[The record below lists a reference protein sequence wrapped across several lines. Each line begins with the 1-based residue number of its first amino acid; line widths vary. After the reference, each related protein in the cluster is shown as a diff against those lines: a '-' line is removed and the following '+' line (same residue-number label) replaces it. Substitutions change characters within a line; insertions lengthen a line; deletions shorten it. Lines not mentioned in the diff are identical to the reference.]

1 MADRADWYTVAGGR
15 RHVIPYSHE
24 FSCFAKGRW
33 VGRTLTDVLTDEFP
47 DEFSDASAVVTSAA
61 AGRLLING
69 SIANPQATFAHGDKF
84 THHVERQEPSVPADP
99 LQLLVT
105 ADDLLVINKPAGMP
119 VHHAG
124 RYRRNTLVEILRSE
138 HPEFALRGGDRDGL
152 HVLHRL
158 DRQVSG
164 VLLLPRTSPAAAT
177 LNEALR
183 EGRMRKRYLA
193 RVHGEMPI
201 SVSRSTIA
209 AGVASVTGA
218 AGDDGGDS
226 YFVVTAP
233 IFVSSANG
241 ATVTTCDERGKPA
254 TTIVRCLAYDRASH
268 TSLVLCEPITGR
280 SHQIRLHLQ
289 RVGHPVAND
298 TLYPPL
304 ASDVGCTAAGKRQ
317 KVAAE
322 ARPTN
327 EDAEGEDGA
336 AEGEEGAGQGRSRPG
351 SGDADELWLH
361 AWAYSCE
368 GGGRPFSAVAPPP
381 PWSSMVFPHEQ
392 LPELTGIDVATA
404 PIPLDST
411 EGRRMLES
419 CDATDRIMYDRLWP
433 HFRPQVNRTYC
444 GLATI
449 ANVLR
454 ADEDALQPTEYTGED
469 DVADRLT
476 PTTVNTIRKKGLT
489 LSEMSEEVLR
499 RIGLP
504 HHIVWARGNAQAPA
518 AGDSVLAQEEI
529 NAAHDGIARLRDAL
543 RACRVAT
550 ADRPITAVLV
560 NYHMSTAGQRPFG
573 GHFSPLAAFHAPS
586 GRFLVLDVWPDTG
599 PCWIHGAFLWAAMA
613 STDPDSGRSR
623 GWIEMG

>member
-1 MADRADWYTVAGGR
+1 ME
-15 RHVIPYSHE
+15 IPE
-24 FSCFAKGRW
+24 
-33 VGRTLTDVLTDEFP
+33 
-47 DEFSDASAVVTSAA
+47 
-61 AGRLLING
+61 
-69 SIANPQATFAHGDKF
+69 Q
-84 THHVERQEPSVPADP
+84 
-99 LQLLVT
+99 
-105 ADDLLVINKPAGMP
+105 
-119 VHHAG
+119 
-124 RYRRNTLVEILRSE
+124 

-183 EGRMRKRYLA
+183 EGGCASDTL

-209 AGVASVTGA
+209 AGVVSVTGA

-268 TSLVLCEPITGR
+268 TSLVLCEPITAAR
-280 SHQIRLHLQ
+280 TRFDCICSEWVIPLPTTHS
-289 RVGHPVAND
+289 
-298 TLYPPL
+298 PPL

-336 AEGEEGAGQGRSRPG
+336 AEGEKGAGQGRSRPG

-419 CDATDRIMYDRLWP
+419 CDDR
-433 HFRPQVNRTYC
+433 
-444 GLATI
+444 
-449 ANVLR
+449 
-454 ADEDALQPTEYTGED
+454 
-469 DVADRLT
+469 
-476 PTTVNTIRKKGLT
+476 
-489 LSEMSEEVLR
+489 
-499 RIGLP
+499 P
-504 HHIVWARGNAQAPA
+504 HHV
-518 AGDSVLAQEEI
+518 
-529 NAAHDGIARLRDAL
+529 
-543 RACRVAT
+543 
-550 ADRPITAVLV
+550 
-560 NYHMSTAGQRPFG
+560 
-573 GHFSPLAAFHAPS
+573 
-586 GRFLVLDVWPDTG
+586 
-599 PCWIHGAFLWAAMA
+599 
-613 STDPDSGRSR
+613 
-623 GWIEMG
+623 